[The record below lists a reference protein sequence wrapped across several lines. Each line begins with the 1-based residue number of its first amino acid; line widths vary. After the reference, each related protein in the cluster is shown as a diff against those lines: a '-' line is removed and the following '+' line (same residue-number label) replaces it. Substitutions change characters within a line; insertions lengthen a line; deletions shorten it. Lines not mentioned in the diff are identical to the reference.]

1 MSFGG
6 GNSGG
11 GQTIAKTD
19 PYDPAKPALN
29 QILSEAGN
37 LYGQGV
43 QAAGYVAPSAQTTRG
58 LAAQELM
65 GTAATQQLSDT
76 LSGKYL
82 NPFLSPLLQGA
93 GNEIA
98 TAINTEF
105 SGAGRTPGSP
115 MNQQQIIAGVTD
127 AALPMAFDAYER
139 ERQRQLGIASATP
152 TLVQT
157 GQQLENIERQ
167 RNLAP
172 FAALQ
177 QYSGLVNPIAT
188 GLPVQSQQT
197 NTEANPITTALGG
210 ALIGSKFG
218 GFGAAVGGGLGF
230 LGGLL

>member
-11 GQTIAKTD
+11 NQTIAKTD

-43 QAAGYVAPSAQTTRG
+43 KAAGYVAPSAQTTRG

-157 GQQLENIERQ
+157 GSQLENIERQ

-177 QYSGLVNPIAT
+177 QYSSLVNPIAT
-188 GLPVQSQQT
+188 GFPVQQQQT
-197 NTEANPITTALGG
+197 DTSANPVTTALGG

-218 GFGAAVGGGLGF
+218 GFGAAIGGGLGF

>member
-1 MSFGG
+1 
-6 GNSGG
+6 
-11 GQTIAKTD
+11 
-19 PYDPAKPALN
+19 
-29 QILSEAGN
+29 
-37 LYGQGV
+37 
-43 QAAGYVAPSAQTTRG
+43 
-58 LAAQELM
+58 
-65 GTAATQQLSDT
+65 
-76 LSGKYL
+76 
-82 NPFLSPLLQGA
+82 
-93 GNEIA
+93 
-98 TAINTEF
+98 
-105 SGAGRTPGSP
+105 

-218 GFGAAVGGGLGF
+218 GVGAAIGGGLGF

>member
-43 QAAGYVAPSAQTTRG
+43 KAAGYVAPSAQTTRG

-115 MNQQQIIAGVTD
+115 MNQQQIAQLWQNMGRPQTLQEADKFIKASKN
-127 AALPMAFDAYER
+127 YE
-139 ERQRQLGIASATP
+139 
-152 TLVQT
+152 
-157 GQQLENIERQ
+157 
-167 RNLAP
+167 
-172 FAALQ
+172 
-177 QYSGLVNPIAT
+177 
-188 GLPVQSQQT
+188 
-197 NTEANPITTALGG
+197 
-210 ALIGSKFG
+210 
-218 GFGAAVGGGLGF
+218 
-230 LGGLL
+230 LLTMEE

>member
-1 MSFGG
+1 MSCGG

-93 GNEIA
+93 GNQIA
-98 TAINTEF
+98 TAINTEY

-115 MNQQQIIAGVTD
+115 MSQQQAIAQVAQ
-127 AALPMAFDAYER
+127 AALPLAFGEYGN
-139 ERQRQLGIASATP
+139 ERQYKIF
-152 TLVQT
+152 
-157 GQQLENIERQ
+157 N
-167 RNLAP
+167 N
-172 FAALQ
+172 
-177 QYSGLVNPIAT
+177 YSTCRTRRRIHSRL
-188 GLPVQSQQT
+188 
-197 NTEANPITTALGG
+197 
-210 ALIGSKFG
+210 
-218 GFGAAVGGGLGF
+218 
-230 LGGLL
+230 

>member
-11 GQTIAKTD
+11 GTAVTKMD

-29 QILSEAGN
+29 QIISEAGN

-43 QAAGYVAPSAQTTRG
+43 RAAGYVAPSQQTTQG

-82 NPFLSPLLQGA
+82 NPFLSPMLQGA

-218 GFGAAVGGGLGF
+218 GVGAAIGGGLGF